1 MPWVRRLTSYLYN
14 LSIDDVK
21 LFLLFDLIKI
31 CFFFFGTESN
41 LHETY
46 EGNQS
51 LSLTLWPFGEVPR
64 LLNMTILLLGMNRIP
79 SFSWSGLVSQTFW
92 QYLVSTIYYF
102 WESGFS
108 ISIQGIVFV
117 IVVSMCT
124 DDVPNVTQVVLS
136 GLHPMP
142 TRLFQQLTICKSQHW
157 RWIARSPK
165 ANSRQVGHP
174 T

>member
-1 MPWVRRLTSYLYN
+1 MAIRRGSEVVEH
-14 LSIDDVK
+14 DDPVIRHEQNPK
-21 LFLLFDLIKI
+21 
-31 CFFFFGTESN
+31 FFMERISQSN
-41 LHETY
+41 
-46 EGNQS
+46 
-51 LSLTLWPFGEVPR
+51 
-64 LLNMTILLLGMNRIP
+64 I
-79 SFSWSGLVSQTFW
+79 W

-142 TRLFQQLTICKSQHW
+142 TRLFQQLTICESQHW
-157 RWIARSPK
+157 R
-165 ANSRQVGHP
+165 
-174 T
+174 